1 MEWWAFLLIAWIA
14 VRFLGGGR
22 CTTGRSHREHHA
34 LGSRSSSQKRDATL
48 VSGRV
53 QMTRPATTARKPV
66 PAETTEERL
75 RRQYVEG
82 TLTVEQYERELDTLY
97 RGRA

>member
-1 MEWWAFLLIAWIA
+1 
-14 VRFLGGGR
+14 
-22 CTTGRSHREHHA
+22 
-34 LGSRSSSQKRDATL
+34 
-48 VSGRV
+48 
-53 QMTRPATTARKPV
+53 MTRPATAARKPV

-82 TLTVEQYERELDTLY
+82 ILTVEQYERELDTLY